1 METGVQRLLKHP
13 SAQWTGIPNWVVRDP
28 NYSPN
33 AFRLLAY
40 LLSHE
45 NGYELT
51 YQQIERQTTLG
62 RYAINQAAKFL
73 VAEGWVILKRNKGVD
88 GRYLAKT
95 WILKDPRATEDDSTA
110 DDCIVE
116 SFHSGTAN
124 GHIEDHLLEKTT
136 NKRKTLSDSDLKSL
150 FKEFYSHY
158 PRKSDPG
165 AALRAFRSA
174 LNRASFEDILAGAIR
189 YANDPN
195 LPESRFIKHP
205 STWLNADAW
214 ENGPLPELKS
224 KKKQTDWDALK
235 RYAEESDAQD

>member
-1 METGVQRLLKHP
+1 MNTGIQRLYKHE
-13 SAQWTGIPNWVVRDP
+13 SVEFTAVPNWVVRDP

-40 LLSHE
+40 LLSHAQ
-45 NGYELT
+45 GYELT
-51 YQQIERQTTLG
+51 YAQIERQTTLG
-62 RYAINQAAKFL
+62 RYAINEAAKFL
-73 VAEGWVILKRNKGVD
+73 QGQGWLILKREKGND
-88 GRYLAKT
+88 GRWLAKT
-95 WILKDPRATEDDSTA
+95 WIIKDPASTA
-110 DDCIVE
+110 DDSIMGP
-116 SFHSGTAN
+116 FHYGTDS
-124 GHIEDHLLEKTT
+124 GHIEEQLLEKKTV
-136 NKRKTLSDSDLKSL
+136 KRKTLSDSDLKSL

-214 ENGPLPELKS
+214 ENGPLPELKG